1 MEVVVDDMNKLE
13 GLEIEKEEEEEEKEE
28 EDGVLLPGFR
38 FHPTDEELVGFY
50 LRRKVAKKPLS
61 MEIIK
66 EVDVYKYDPWEL
78 PKTTAAGDEAFF
90 FCRRGRKYRNSV
102 RPNRVTA
109 SGFWKATG
117 IDKPIYSPC
126 GSCIGL
132 EKSLVYYVGSAG
144 KGTKTNWMM
153 HEFRLPA
160 TAAPST
166 PTTHGAE
173 VWTICRIFK
182 RSSSYKKPQT
192 QPPPPQ
198 QQQQSGGL
206 KALSQAEQIA
216 AAGDRR
222 SDSAN
227 SSLESYS
234 NGEID
239 LMNHLENESQWWD
252 PIIQSPLQFY
262 PSNLID
268 SNPDLDE
275 LYSSIQGSWDVMDFL
290 TDLTDNI

>member
-1 MEVVVDDMNKLE
+1 MEVLVEDMNKE
-13 GLEIEKEEEEEEKEE
+13 GLEIEKEEEEEEEE
-28 EDGVLLPGFR
+28 VLLPGFR

-117 IDKPIYSPC
+117 VDKPIYSPC
-126 GSCIGL
+126 SSCVGL
-132 EKSLVYYVGSAG
+132 KKSLVYYVGSAG

-160 TAAPST
+160 AAPST

-182 RSSSYKKPQT
+182 RSSSYKKQ
-192 QPPPPQ
+192 QQQPQ
-198 QQQQSGGL
+198 QQLGGL
-206 KALSQAEQIA
+206 KASSQEEQIA
-216 AAGDRR
+216 AAGVSR

-234 NGEID
+234 NGDQID
-239 LMNHLENESQWWD
+239 YLMNHHNYESQLWD
-252 PIIQSPLQFY
+252 PIIQSPLQLH
-262 PSNLID
+262 PSNFD
-268 SNPDLDE
+268 SSPDVDE
-275 LYSSIQGSWDVMDFL
+275 LYSSIQESWDVMDFL
-290 TDLTDNI
+290 IDSNDNIYIDPTLNLV